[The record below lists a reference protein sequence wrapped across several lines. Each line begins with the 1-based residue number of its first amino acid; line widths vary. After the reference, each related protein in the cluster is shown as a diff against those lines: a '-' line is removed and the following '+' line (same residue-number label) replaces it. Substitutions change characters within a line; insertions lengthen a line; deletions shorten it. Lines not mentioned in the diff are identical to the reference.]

1 MDKKIIIKAFQGEKT
16 KETPFWFLRQAG
28 RYLPEYQ
35 KIKKQEKDML
45 GLFLN
50 PKKATTITLQPVKRF
65 QTSAAI
71 IFSDILM
78 VPYGLG
84 QSLYFDNKKGPRLGN
99 ILNKPVLKFD
109 KKKFD
114 SLLSPVY
121 KTISTTKKKLN
132 KQTALIGFSG
142 SPWTLL
148 SFMLNGGPCRGISAI
163 K

>member
-1 MDKKIIIKAFQGEKT
+1 MNKKIIIKTFQGEKT

-45 GLFLN
+45 DLFLN

-65 QTSAAI
+65 ETSAAI

-84 QSLYFDNKKGPRLGN
+84 QSLCFDKKKGPRLGN
-99 ILNKPVLKFD
+99 ILDKPILKFD

-114 SLLSPVY
+114 ALLSTV
-121 KTISTTKKKLN
+121 
-132 KQTALIGFSG
+132 
-142 SPWTLL
+142 
-148 SFMLNGGPCRGISAI
+148 
-163 K
+163 

>member
-1 MDKKIIIKAFQGEKT
+1 MNKKIIIKAFQGETT

-84 QSLYFDNKKGPRLGN
+84 KAF
-99 ILNKPVLKFD
+99 ILITRKDRVAGT
-109 KKKFD
+109 
-114 SLLSPVY
+114 Y
-121 KTISTTKKKLN
+121 
-132 KQTALIGFSG
+132 
-142 SPWTLL
+142 
-148 SFMLNGGPCRGISAI
+148 
-163 K
+163 